1 MNRLVLIGAL
11 LAATLVGLW
20 AFANDG
26 AAGSGGSEWA
36 QVRREDLVVGAEV
49 TGTLQAVQSTLL
61 GPPQLADVWDFKI
74 AFMAPEGKTVRAG
87 EPVLGFDTS
96 ELESRLLERAASRD
110 SAEKELEK
118 RITDLEIRRGE
129 EQMLL
134 AEAQAKLRR
143 SALKAG
149 VPPELVA
156 ANELRE
162 TRTDVNLAQREIL
175 FRQDRLR
182 LFDEQGRAELE
193 ALRKKRDIAA
203 ARVRETQTAIQRMTV
218 TAPREGTVVY
228 VTDRGEKKKIGDSC
242 WRGERVIEI
251 PDLRR
256 MRAEGQIDEADAGR
270 VARGQRVTLKLD
282 AHPDILFAGRVQAIR
297 DSVQRKSRGN
307 PLKVVEVTIDLDR
320 TDPQRMSPGMRFVG
334 NVEVERVARALVI
347 PAEAVFSRPDGPA
360 VYRES
365 GDEARPR
372 LGRRNGRFVEI
383 LSGLREGDR
392 VALRDPEAPEV
403 SETREGS

>member
-61 GPPQLADVWDFKI
+61 GPPQLADVWDYKI
-74 AFMAPEGKTVRAG
+74 SFMAPEGKTVQAG

-96 ELESRLLERAASRD
+96 DLESRLLERAASRD

-118 RITDLEIRRGE
+118 RVTDLEIRRGE
-129 EQMLL
+129 EEMLL

-193 ALRKKRDIAA
+193 ALRKKRDLAA
-203 ARVRETQTAIQRMTV
+203 ARVRETQAAIQRMTV

-242 WRGERVIEI
+242 WRGEKVIEI

-270 VARGQRVTLKLD
+270 VDRGQRVTLKLD
-282 AHPDILFAGRVQAIR
+282 AHPDILFAGRVEAIR

-307 PLKVVEVTIDLDR
+307 PLKVVEVTIDLDQ

-347 PAEAVFSRPDGPA
+347 PAEAVFSRPDGPV

-372 LGRRNGRFVEI
+372 LGRRNGRFVEV
-383 LSGLREGDR
+383 LSGLRDGDR
-392 VALRDPEAPEV
+392 VALRDPEAE
-403 SETREGS
+403 EGS